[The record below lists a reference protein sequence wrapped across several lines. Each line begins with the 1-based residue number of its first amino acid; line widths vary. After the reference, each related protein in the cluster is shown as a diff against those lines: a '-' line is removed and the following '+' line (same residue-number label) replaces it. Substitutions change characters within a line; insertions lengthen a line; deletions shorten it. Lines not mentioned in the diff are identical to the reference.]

1 MNSFLQS
8 AVGSWKS
15 TASNALT
22 LVVLAGGYFTAIPS
36 PTLQEHGVSQNTVF
50 WITVVVGLA
59 KLLVGAMTH
68 DANPAVT
75 SSVTVQSTSP
85 IVVPP
90 VTVEPPKET
99 PKP

>member
-22 LVVLAGGYFTAIPS
+22 LIVLAGGYFTAIPS
-36 PTLQEHGVSQNTVF
+36 ETLQSHGISQNAVF
-50 WITVVVGLA
+50 WITVVVGIA
-59 KLLVGAMTH
+59 KLYVGMISH
-68 DANPAVT
+68 DAKPSAT
-75 SSVTVQSTSP
+75 SSVTIESTSP

-90 VTVEPPKET
+90 VAVEAPKE
-99 PKP
+99 KP

>member
-1 MNSFLQS
+1 MNSFIQS

-22 LVVLAGGYFTAIPS
+22 LIVLAGGYFTAIPS
-36 PTLQEHGVSQNTVF
+36 PTLQAHGVSQNAVF
-50 WITVVVGLA
+50 WLTVVTGLA
-59 KLLVGAMTH
+59 KLLIGAMTQ
-68 DANPAVT
+68 DAKPSAT
-75 SSVTVQSTSP
+75 SSVTIESTSP

-90 VTVEPPKET
+90 VAVTEPKET